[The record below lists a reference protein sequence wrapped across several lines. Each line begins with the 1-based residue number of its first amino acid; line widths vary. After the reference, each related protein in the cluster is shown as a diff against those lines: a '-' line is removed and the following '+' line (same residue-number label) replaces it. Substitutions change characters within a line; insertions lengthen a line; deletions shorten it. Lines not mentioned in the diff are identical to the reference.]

1 MEQYTQTPS
10 RKSQLQ
16 TVTNCRSLLSRP
28 EKDAALGR
36 TSSLPRHLAVSP
48 LKLSAPVVTPPR
60 RQAVVQRAPSRLYR
74 AQSGAVPQNN
84 NTAKYCGPNTCIG
97 PEFIVR
103 STHPSKFIQLPVRC
117 TVPQKRKVIVIL
129 LNGQKLELICDSNV
143 TTAGQVFEAVVRSEK
158 LRENFTLGLAALL
171 GGDFVFLEK
180 NTHLRKVAPPAWGRD
195 SLPSCSLTLY
205 LRIKFFLPSLRG
217 FRSWSMKHMLY
228 LQLRRNLLEQQ
239 LVCDLKT
246 HISMAGLALQ
256 AEFGDYTQQEHGTGD
271 YFLVE
276 HYLPEALF
284 EDEDEEEG
292 ACIRAQLQEAHKRR
306 HGLDPGR
313 AEELFIGLSQSMP
326 HYGSHFFHAVAIA
339 KNLESKD
346 VLLAINPNGIFLND
360 REDKSLLEK
369 FLWKNIQRLWY
380 NKQHFLLL
388 PNCGDEIGKR
398 KFLMEH
404 KKSSFVFHLASC
416 HHQFFLKLRSEM
428 SSLQPLSAEFG
439 IPVKESPKCMSSPEQ
454 PKIKSSS
461 KKPDVVRLHT
471 FSSKINGTKYQV
483 GKPVDNSVKKLNK
496 SDLCSTPQM
505 NLSIRYGF
513 RNNKENEVPCRPSSV
528 WRPGV
533 KMGTRVLVQ
542 RDLFWQPPSLPEDTV
557 SLPALSDCSPCATP
571 PSEAYV
577 VNSSIRSTDEQ
588 FLVDLQE
595 SLSQSLLQK
604 FDDMS
609 FAEERALTTVR
620 ISKDDNGSF
629 GIQITSG
636 SNGEIFIQSV
646 VEGGPADKLGV
657 VHKGDQVMAVD
668 GRSLISMK
676 YEEALHI
683 LLTASSVV
691 ELLLSQPLS
700 KSKERNSD
708 EPNSIAPPTTIQ
720 FNDTLSQSVNED
732 VKRTVISCEADVHMS
747 EWKYNVGVH
756 SSDIKN
762 NPCCDDKLSVQEDTV
777 TYKPVHFQPFISEP
791 AMTIKLKSPSM
802 DNENSDAYPIWCVAQ
817 PKSTSEER
825 WSQV

>member
-1 MEQYTQTPS
+1 MFTAVDTTSTVPFT
-10 RKSQLQ
+10 LQ
-16 TVTNCRSLLSRP
+16 
-28 EKDAALGR
+28 
-36 TSSLPRHLAVSP
+36 
-48 LKLSAPVVTPPR
+48 
-60 RQAVVQRAPSRLYR
+60 
-74 AQSGAVPQNN
+74 
-84 NTAKYCGPNTCIG
+84 
-97 PEFIVR
+97 
-103 STHPSKFIQLPVRC
+103 
-117 TVPQKRKVIVIL
+117 VPQKRKVIVIL
-129 LNGQKLELICDSNV
+129 LNGQKLEVICDSNV

-180 NTHLRKVAPPAWGRD
+180 DTHLRKVAPPAWGRD

-217 FRSWSMKHMLY
+217 IRSWAMKHMLY

-246 HISMAGLALQ
+246 HVSMAGLALQ

-276 HYLPEALF
+276 HYLPEVLL
-284 EDEDEEEG
+284 EDEEEG
-292 ACIRAQLQEAHKRR
+292 ASIRAQLQEAHKRR

-326 HYGSHFFHAVAIA
+326 HYGSHFYHAVAIT

-346 VLLAINPNGIFLND
+346 VLLAVNPNGIFLND
-360 REDKSLLEK
+360 RDDKSLLEK
-369 FLWKNIQRLWY
+369 FLWKDIQRLWY

-388 PNCGDEIGKR
+388 PSSGAKVEKR

-439 IPVKESPKCMSSPEQ
+439 IPVKESPKCISSPEQ
-454 PKIKSSS
+454 PKIKSSL
-461 KKPDVVRLHT
+461 KKPDIVRLNT

-483 GKPVDNSVKKLNK
+483 AKPTENSVKKLNK
-496 SDLCSTPQM
+496 SNLCSTPLM
-505 NLSIRYGF
+505 NSSMHEGCQ
-513 RNNKENEVPCRPSSV
+513 NNKENEVPSRPSSV

-542 RDLFWQPPSLPEDTV
+542 RELFWQPPSLPEDTV

-609 FAEERALTTVR
+609 FAEERVLTTVR
-620 ISKDDNGSF
+620 LSKDDNGSF

-646 VEGGPADKLGV
+646 VKGGPADKLGV

-676 YEEALHI
+676 YEEALHV
-683 LLTASSVV
+683 LQSANDVV

-700 KSKERNSD
+700 KTKERDSG
-708 EPNSIAPPTTIQ
+708 EPNSFPSSTITQ
-720 FNDTLSQSVNED
+720 LSDTLSHNVNGNSKQE
-732 VKRTVISCEADVHMS
+732 VISCEAEVHTCERTYDV
-747 EWKYNVGVH
+747 GLQL
-756 SSDIKN
+756 SDIKN
-762 NPCCDDKLSVQEDTV
+762 ISYCEDKLSVQEDTA
-777 TYKPVHFQPFISEP
+777 TYKPVHFQSFLCDPSV
-791 AMTIKLKSPSM
+791 TINLKSSSV
-802 DNENSDAYPIWCVAQ
+802 DNNNSDTYSIWCVAQ
-817 PKSTSEER
+817 SKNSSEDR
-825 WSQV
+825 WSHV